1 MFVKVNCI
9 LLLKLKKQNILSFT
23 NSTQNYTLIF
33 CAPYR
38 NKMTSS

>member
-1 MFVKVNCI
+1 MFVKVDCI
-9 LLLKLKKQNILSFT
+9 LLLKLKKQN
-23 NSTQNYTLIF
+23 YTLFRVIF